1 MHIETISTPSDVFGQ
16 QTTIL
21 SQRNVILSDGSMIH
35 LDSDMESETDVYHIG
50 EGGETVLRDGQR
62 DEHLDTVLYDV
73 QHTDENGGDPIEA
86 AFGDD

>member
-1 MHIETISTPSDVFGQ
+1 MNIETISTPSDVFGQ

-35 LDSDMESETDVYHIG
+35 LDSDMESVTDVYHIG
-50 EGGETVLRDGQR
+50 EGGEAVLRDGQR
-62 DEHLDTVLYDV
+62 NEHLDTVLYDV
-73 QHTDENGGDPIEA
+73 QHADENGSDPIEA